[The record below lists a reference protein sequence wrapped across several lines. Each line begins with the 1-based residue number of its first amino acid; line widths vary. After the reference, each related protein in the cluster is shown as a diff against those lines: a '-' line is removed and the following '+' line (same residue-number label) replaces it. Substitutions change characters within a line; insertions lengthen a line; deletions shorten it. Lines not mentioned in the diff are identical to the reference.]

1 MLLTNQRKT
10 STAACKWYQDLPENE
25 ENKKQD
31 YGREKYKTLSE
42 HEKKKKKGLVD
53 NGKIFIKYGKAEPL
67 YKERVTDVFWLAT
80 I

>member
-31 YGREKYKTLSE
+31 HGREKYKTLSE
-42 HEKKKKKGLVD
+42 HEKKKKEKR
-53 NGKIFIKYGKAEPL
+53 AS
-67 YKERVTDVFWLAT
+67 
-80 I
+80 